1 MAPTPTR
8 HPPTRTRDTARR
20 PRGTRAR
27 PGVLVLL
34 ALATLAG
41 GTGAWAEEA
50 PGKLVY
56 VRGTTSAQQAN
67 GALRILGSDAPV
79 AIGEMVMTGAESF
92 AILELADGTRVVM
105 RPDTRVMVQAN
116 EPAPAAAAEAG
127 GTGFLDR
134 AAQFVLRLVG
144 GGVRARTGSDA
155 DGEPRALRIDAPN
168 GSVEG
173 QGVELVARVCTDDCA
188 AERASVTPVATPAV
202 AALTAAAAGTSEGA
216 TVARALIVRGRV
228 ERVGTDGSRQ
238 RIRSGATLREGDVV
252 ATARFAHTVLAFTDG
267 TRATV
272 QPDSRLAVEAYR
284 LAPSAVD
291 DERIRLRVQDGGARI
306 ATGGISQRR
315 FSNARFATPVATI
328 GVRGTG
334 FDLVEAAECG
344 GEPAPTERPGLTASV
359 WAGTIEFEETKTLVP
374 AGKTVCVLEPG
385 QVPKPVKDAPRL
397 DTPRPDEVDVPG
409 DTFTASEQS
418 GGEPGLHV
426 SVLAGEARLSSG
438 ARTVLLGGGEDGFDG
453 GAGAVR
459 AVSAQSP
466 GRSDP
471 FLKLDLGNPDSWDGF
486 EPEFGVMCPAT

>member
-1 MAPTPTR
+1 MMAALPTR
-8 HPPTRTRDTARR
+8 LPPTRRRGAAYR
-20 PRGTRAR
+20 PRHLAARAR
-27 PGVLVLL
+27 VL
-34 ALATLAG
+34 ALVTLVAVAG
-41 GTGAWAEEA
+41 AQGARAEEA

-56 VRGTTSAQQAN
+56 VRGTTSAQQPD

-79 AIGEMVMTGAESF
+79 AIGETVMTGAESF

-105 RPDTRVMVQAN
+105 RPDTRVVVQAN
-116 EPAPAAAAEAG
+116 EPAPVATPAAGESL
-127 GTGFLDR
+127 LDR
-134 AAQFVLRLVG
+134 AARFVLKLVG
-144 GGVRARTGSDA
+144 GGVRARSGSDA

-173 QGVELVARVCTDDCA
+173 QGVELIARVCTDDCA
-188 AERASVTPVATPAV
+188 AERASVTPVATPGAD
-202 AALTAAAAGTSEGA
+202 AGA

-228 ERVGTDGSRQ
+228 DRVGADGNRQ

-252 ATARFAHTVLAFTDG
+252 ATSRFAHAVLAFTDG

-284 LAPSAVD
+284 LAPASVD

-306 ATGGISQRR
+306 ATGSISQRR
-315 FSNARFATPVATI
+315 QTNARFATPVATI

-409 DTFTASEQS
+409 DTFTASEQT

-426 SVLAGEARLSSG
+426 SVLDGEARLSSG

-453 GAGAVR
+453 GTGAVR
-459 AVSAQSP
+459 AVSAQSS

-486 EPEFGVMCPAT
+486 EPEFGVMCPTN

>member
-1 MAPTPTR
+1 MAATSTR
-8 HPPTRTRDTARR
+8 HPPLGLRGVARR
-20 PRGTRAR
+20 PRA
-27 PGVLVLL
+27 PAAVLALL
-34 ALATLAG
+34 ALAAVASNLRT
-41 GTGAWAEEA
+41 WAEEA
-50 PGKLVY
+50 PGRLVY
-56 VRGTTSAQQAN
+56 VRGTTSAQQAD

-92 AILELADGTRVVM
+92 AILELADGTRVVL

-116 EPAPAAAAEAG
+116 APAPIAASATEG
-127 GTGFLDR
+127 GGPLDR
-134 AAQFVLRLVG
+134 AARFVLRLLG

-155 DGEPRALRIDAPN
+155 DGEPRALRIEAPN

-173 QGVELVARVCTDDCA
+173 QGVELVARVCTNDCA
-188 AERASVTPVATPAV
+188 AERPSVTPVPTPAIV
-202 AALTAAAAGTSEGA
+202 ASAAAAQGGSEVA
-216 TVARALIVRGRV
+216 TVARALIVRGHV
-228 ERVGTDGSRQ
+228 ERIGTDGNRQ

-252 ATARFAHTVLAFTDG
+252 ATARLAHTVLAFTDG

-284 LAPSAVD
+284 LAPTSVD

-315 FSNARFATPVATI
+315 LTNARFATPVATI

-334 FDLVEAAECG
+334 FDLLEAAECG

-359 WAGTIEFEETKTLVP
+359 WAGTIEFEETKTLVS

-385 QVPKPVKDAPRL
+385 QVPRPVKDAPRL
-397 DTPRPDEVDVPG
+397 DTPRPDEVDVPE
-409 DTFTASEQS
+409 DTFTASAQS

-426 SVLAGEARLSSG
+426 SVLTGEARLSSG

-453 GAGAVR
+453 GTGAVR

-471 FLKLDLGNPDSWDGF
+471 YLKLDLGNPDSWDGF
-486 EPEFGVMCPAT
+486 EPDFGVMCPAT